1 MKKTLVRLGA
11 IPRIA
16 AVLLIRL
23 YQWTIRPII
32 GPRCRYLPHC
42 SDYAIESFQRHGLFS
57 GGWLTTKRLCRCH
70 PWATGGLDPVPSK
83 LHNTQRFSS
92 QPSLTD

>member
-1 MKKTLVRLGA
+1 MKQTLVRLGVVPRA
-11 IPRIA
+11 I
-16 AVLLIRL
+16 AVLLVRL

-42 SDYAIESFQRHGLFS
+42 SDYAIESFQEHGLFS

-70 PWATGGLDPVPSK
+70 PWATGGLDPVPAKSF
-83 LHNTQRFSS
+83 NTQRISS
-92 QPSLTD
+92 QPSITD